1 MTTARACA
9 VAQGKIASPMQPAEP
24 VERGVRPI
32 NGLLVLSERPAGV
45 MAVTTLGAL
54 LSRIPGSTPVCV
66 GTYLRDLCADLAKAF
81 GRSSGPQL
89 TCAAVDAALP
99 IGTVITLGLIA
110 DLLITNAFIAAF
122 GPGSGGRIAVS
133 FTAEPEGWHLTVED
147 SGVVIQAADSGRD
160 NGLIIVRLLISRL
173 GGCLEVP
180 ESIKGTR
187 CIVTVPCPAR
197 QA

>member
-1 MTTARACA
+1 
-9 VAQGKIASPMQPAEP
+9 
-24 VERGVRPI
+24 
-32 NGLLVLSERPAGV
+32 
-45 MAVTTLGAL
+45 MAVTTVSAL
-54 LSRIPGSTPVCV
+54 LSRIPGSTRVCV
-66 GTYLRDLCADLAKAF
+66 GTYLRDLCADLAKAS
-81 GRSSGPQL
+81 GRSGGPQL

-110 DLLITNAFIAAF
+110 DLLITSVFVDAFRL
-122 GPGSGGRIAVS
+122 GSAGRVTVS
-133 FTAEPEGWHLTVED
+133 FTAGPKGWQLTVED
-147 SGVVIQAADSGRD
+147 SGVAVQAEDKRRD

-187 CIVTVPCPAR
+187 CIVTVPRPAC